1 MLIRINIL
9 KNRRHKYRLA
19 TELIVIFKSKN
30 KTMKKILLT
39 GAALLLTGI
48 TYAQTYV
55 LDKTIP
61 LTGDGGYDY
70 LSIDKVNNR
79 LYVSHGTMVNVV
91 DLATQQQVGVIENM
105 KGVHGIAI
113 DNKANRGFITDG
125 KANAVVAFDLKTLK
139 TIYTITLTG
148 ANGPDAIMYD
158 PYTDHVYTFN
168 GESNNSSVVDPNT
181 LKQVGTIALGG
192 APEFAVSDGKGKI
205 YNNLEDKNSVN
216 VIDAKAMKV
225 IKNYPLAPKGA
236 PTGIALDDKNKRT
249 FSVSRENNSLNV
261 LDISTGKL
269 VATVPIGAGVD
280 AVAYDAETRLIF
292 CSNGDGTTTIIKQ
305 ENADK
310 YSVAQTLTTQNR
322 AKTLALD
329 TKTHKVYLSVANMEP
344 GTRKAIPGT
353 FKVLVYK
360 QQ

>member
-1 MLIRINIL
+1 
-9 KNRRHKYRLA
+9 
-19 TELIVIFKSKN
+19 
-30 KTMKKILLT
+30 MKKSLLT
-39 GAALLLTGI
+39 IAALLIGGATF
-48 TYAQTYV
+48 AQTYV

-61 LTGDGGYDY
+61 LTGEGGYDY

-91 DLATQQQVGVIENM
+91 DLATEKQVGVIENL
-105 KGVHGIAI
+105 KGIHGIAI
-113 DNKANRGFITDG
+113 DNKANLGFISDG
-125 KANAVVAFDLKTLK
+125 RANQVVAFDLKTLK
-139 TIYTITLTG
+139 TVGSVPLDSKG
-148 ANGPDAIMYD
+148 ADAIMYD
-158 PYTDHVYTFN
+158 SFSDRVYTFN
-168 GESNNSSVVDPNT
+168 GDSNNSSVVNPNT

-205 YNNLEDKNSVN
+205 YNNLEDKNSLN
-216 VIDAKAMKV
+216 VIDTKTLKV

-236 PTGIALDDKNKRT
+236 PTGIALDEKNKRT
-249 FSVSRENNSLNV
+249 FSVSRENNSMV
-261 LDISTGKL
+261 VIDITTGKV

-280 AVAYDAETRLIF
+280 AVAYDAETKLIF

-305 ENADK
+305 ESADK
-310 YSVAQTLTTQNR
+310 YSVIQTLATQNR

-329 TKTHKVYLSVANMEP
+329 SKTHKIYLSVVNFEP
-344 GTRKAIPGT
+344 GTRKALPNS

>member
-1 MLIRINIL
+1 
-9 KNRRHKYRLA
+9 
-19 TELIVIFKSKN
+19 
-30 KTMKKILLT
+30 MKKTLLT
-39 GAALLLTGI
+39 AAALLVAGI

-55 LDKTIP
+55 LDKTIA

-91 DLATQQQVGVIENM
+91 DLATEAQIGVIEGL
-105 KGVHGIAI
+105 KGIHGIAI
-113 DNKANRGFITDG
+113 DNKINKGFISDG
-125 KANAVVAFDLKTLK
+125 RGNAVVAFDLKSLK
-139 TIYTITLTG
+139 TIATIPLDSKG
-148 ANGPDAIMYD
+148 ADAIMYD
-158 PYTDHVYTFN
+158 PYSDRVYTFN
-168 GESNNSSVVDPNT
+168 GDANNSCVVDPNT

-216 VIDAKAMKV
+216 VIDTKTLKV

-236 PTGIALDDKNKRT
+236 PTGIALDSKSQRT
-249 FSVSRENNSLNV
+249 FSVSRENNSMVV
-261 LDISTGKL
+261 LDINTGKI

-280 AVAYDAETRLIF
+280 AVAYDAETKLIF

-305 ENADK
+305 ESADK
-310 YSVAQTLTTQNR
+310 YAVVQTLATQNR

-329 TKTHKVYLSVANMEP
+329 TKTHKIYLSVVNMEP